1 MALRLNAIEAELAAI
16 GVPEI
21 SEEEARAG
29 RDAALLSGDTDA
41 YNYYQEQLLMHQK
54 INFLLRERAKIID
67 ELGNKYKTDE
77 ETYQDEIAQYESD
90 IAAMRALLKKAREDG
105 DAEAASRWE
114 KEIADAEAAME
125 EFINN
130 ANFEGLQKEFKKQ
143 FGDISDMGT
152 DEVKKM
158 LEAFKQMI
166 EDSDISEEQKKQI
179 LEDID
184 GIYDELDR
192 RTQESFNK
200 IGTAIKDI
208 SSLLENFG
216 AEQGLVDSISA
227 IGDAV
232 SVLGDITYAIAE
244 KKWWSV
250 FSLAV
255 KLINSVTKAIQ
266 NLVSL
271 LDSDPFAGV
280 EAIGVRITN
289 AEKAVQKAVGT
300 SVKPAQESLL
310 SVYQDAIDEL
320 NRGIAEEESKPDG
333 WLAKLF
339 GLDTDEEAIA
349 KAKEQIADYE
359 DLMEDVREAM
369 KADFLQTDYTSFSDS
384 LADILIRPW
393 DSYAEMM
400 DAVNELTND
409 TINNIV
415 RHALSL
421 HLQAQIKD
429 ALDALYERGIGD
441 ESLELFRSDVEK
453 IVKDGQKV
461 AEYYG
466 KFYDDLASSSAA
478 YDTISRITESQANSF
493 LGYYQNYLVIMTDM
507 HNIMKRIWD
516 NMNRQN
522 ANINLDAH
530 LTALNTIVANT
541 GAIANNTSRIGA
553 MADDIKVMKN
563 SLAKSGAY

>member
-1 MALRLNAIEAELAAI
+1 
-16 GVPEI
+16 
-21 SEEEARAG
+21 
-29 RDAALLSGDTDA
+29 
-41 YNYYQEQLLMHQK
+41 MHQK
-54 INFLLRERAKIID
+54 INFLLRERAEIID

-77 ETYQDEIAQYESD
+77 EKYQDEIAQYESD
-90 IAAMRALLKKAREDG
+90 IAAMRKLLKKAREDG

-130 ANFEGLQKEFKKQ
+130 ANFDVLQEEFERQ
-143 FGDISDMGT
+143 FGDISDIST
-152 DEVKKM
+152 AEVKKM
-158 LEAFKQMI
+158 LDAFRQQI
-166 EDSDISEEQKKQI
+166 EDSELPPEMKEKI
-179 LEDID
+179 LDDID

-208 SSLLENFG
+208 GSLLENFG

-300 SVKPAQESLL
+300 SVKPAQEKLMNA
-310 SVYQDAIDEL
+310 YQEAINKL
-320 NRGIAEEESKPDG
+320 QGAIKKESGKKDSWWTRLWGTAPD
-333 WLAKLF
+333 K
-339 GLDTDEEAIA
+339 EAIA
-349 KAKEQIADYE
+349 KAKKQIAEYE
-359 DLMEDVREAM
+359 DLMDDLHEAM

-516 NMNRQN
+516 NMNRQSI
-522 ANINLDAH
+522 NINLDAH
-530 LTALNTIVANT
+530 LTALHTIAANT
-541 GAIANNTSRIGA
+541 GAIANNTSRIGQL
-553 MADDIKVMKN
+553 ADDMRSVKN